1 MNHLIKDKMT
11 VASTFRLQRAL
22 SLKEP
27 AKIEQGPVI
36 HPTQQDLS
44 SLVEVFDYL
53 SEYLI

>member
-11 VASTFRLQRAL
+11 VASTFRFQRSL

-27 AKIEQGPVI
+27 LKIKQGPVI
-36 HPTQQDLS
+36 HQTKQDLS
-44 SLVEVFDYL
+44 GLVEVFDYL